1 MSTRRRRRLGLLL
14 FFAAIL
20 IALALFNQRWLWR
33 PFYPIRYRDELVRES
48 RRNGLD
54 PYLVAAIVRTESG
67 WRPSAVSARGA
78 IGLMQIMPETGRWA
92 AQQIGLDGFTEQWLF
107 DPEVNLRIGC
117 WYLAELKREFN
128 DDQVI
133 VLAAYNAGRGNVRQ
147 WLNSRRWDG
156 QPENV
161 ADIPFQET
169 RAFIARVLAARARLV
184 WIYGPDYLSEQP
196 ANRD

>member
-1 MSTRRRRRLGLLL
+1 MSARRRRRIGLLL
-14 FFAAIL
+14 FFVVTL
-20 IALALFNQRWLWR
+20 VALALSNQRWIWR

-48 RRNGLD
+48 QRNGLD

-67 WRPSAVSARGA
+67 WRPSAVSTRGA

-92 AQQIGLDGFTEQWLF
+92 ARQLGLDGFTEQWLF
-107 DPEVNLRIGC
+107 DPEINLRIGC

-128 DDQVI
+128 GDQVI

-147 WLNSRRWDG
+147 WLNSQRWDG

-161 ADIPFQET
+161 GDIPFQET
-169 RAFIARVLAARARLV
+169 RTFIARVLAARSRLL
-184 WIYGPDYLSEQP
+184 WIYGPDFLGE
-196 ANRD
+196 

>member
-1 MSTRRRRRLGLLL
+1 MPARWRRRIGLLL
-14 FFAAIL
+14 F
-20 IALALFNQRWLWR
+20 IALALCALVLSNQRWLWR
-33 PFYPIRYRDELVRES
+33 PFYPIRYRAELVRES

-67 WRPSAVSARGA
+67 WRPSAVSTRGA
-78 IGLMQIMPETGRWA
+78 IGLMQIMPETGRWVA
-92 AQQIGLDGFTEQWLF
+92 RQLGLEGFTEQWLF
-107 DPEVNLRIGC
+107 DPEMNLRIGC

-147 WLNSRRWDG
+147 WLNSQRWDG

-161 ADIPFQET
+161 GAIPFQET
-169 RAFIARVLAARARLV
+169 RTFVARVLAARTRFL
-184 WIYGPDYLSEQP
+184 WIYGSHFLSE
-196 ANRD
+196 